1 MDEGKG
7 EMEMSVIHSVN
18 DGFVRLVDS
27 MGNDMSVVRAARVS
41 YGNDNLVDEDYDLL
55 LSLMKDNDKLP
66 FEHMVFTFHIRCPIL
81 IAQQWL
87 KHQIGSFNEGD
98 SLNVELSR
106 DLPRLTLLLERFS
119 EEEIASMQ
127 VAWEYATEIIE
138 STYDSLLEKG
148 MVEQAKA
155 ILPLGTHTEFYWTVN
170 LHHLFNFIT
179 LQHNYAEMQDYLVA
193 IQSIGKEKAKLCFQ
207 AFESE
212 L

>member
-27 MGNDMSVVRAARVS
+27 MGNDMSIVRAARVS
-41 YGNDNLVDEDYDLL
+41 YGNDNWVDEDYDLL

-87 KHQIGSFNEGD
+87 KHQIGSFNEGE

-127 VAWEYATEIIE
+127 VAWPLLACNKPP
-138 STYDSLLEKG
+138 STSSSCSSP
-148 MVEQAKA
+148 A
-155 ILPLGTHTEFYWTVN
+155 
-170 LHHLFNFIT
+170 
-179 LQHNYAEMQDYLVA
+179 
-193 IQSIGKEKAKLCFQ
+193 
-207 AFESE
+207 
-212 L
+212 